1 MEQFVSH
8 YMLLKCLNF
17 IFVFKYSHSERLVC
31 LTQEPEITVN
41 AFQKMQFI
49 WI

>member
-1 MEQFVSH
+1 MEQFVS
-8 YMLLKCLNF
+8 YYILSKCLNF
-17 IFVFKYSHSERLVC
+17 IFVLKYSLSERLVC
-31 LTQEPEITVN
+31 LTQEPEITFN